1 MALKIVF
8 ATGDEA
14 LDDYVSKKDG
24 ILEVGRALY
33 AEQLATMVPTLK
45 PDVVLFSET
54 IPTSRFDQKAGHV
67 GAEANILKIMES
79 IVEEGI
85 RVVMILNDRPPG
97 HPFLERL
104 IGLGIYD
111 LIIGDTI
118 KVDQVI
124 AALHHPGTRKQVKH
138 LLRQEEELTSEDTYR
153 AKEIKLVTT
162 EEEKQEGSQR
172 PISQRVFR
180 IAKSMTDVSEK
191 LRKKWEARGKENA
204 SAPETTTMVQKSVV
218 EVHKKEPEATPEKV
232 IVLFSPEATGK
243 TYVGVNTAIAAAK
256 RLRVPVLYKDCTTT
270 CKTKLWFNAPMFPFT
285 LSDIPLTVAGRDAK
299 PSAKVGV
306 LIVEAA
312 KKDDIPPGA
321 VVYVVVDS
329 DYARQVIISKS
340 LDGIQPAGLIWNMA
354 YEEACHPQDM
364 IPLLLVLTLPY
375 DRKAYRDIA
384 NGIPRAFSDEALCDR
399 LVKIIQMDPLHQYM
413 RSGIG

>member
-1 MALKIVF
+1 MALRIVF

-14 LDDYVSKKDG
+14 LDDYVSKKEG

-33 AEQLATMVPTLK
+33 AEQLTTMVTALK

-54 IPTSRFDQKAGHV
+54 IPISRFDQKAGLV

-85 RVVMILNDRPPG
+85 RVVMILNERPPG

-138 LLRQEEELTSEDTYR
+138 LLRQEEELTSKDTYR
-153 AKEIKLVTT
+153 AKEIRLITT
-162 EEEKQEGSQR
+162 EEEKEEGSRQ
-172 PISQRVFR
+172 ISQRVYR

-191 LRKKWEARGKENA
+191 LRKKWEARGKE
-204 SAPETTTMVQKSVV
+204 STSVPETTTMVQQAIVGI
-218 EVHKKEPEATPEKV
+218 HKKEPETFTEKV
-232 IVLFSPEATGK
+232 IVLYSPEATGK
-243 TYVGVNTAIAAAK
+243 TYVGVNMAIAAAK

-285 LSDIPLTVAGRDAK
+285 LSDIPLTVAGRDAN
-299 PSAKVGV
+299 PSAKVDV
-306 LIVEAA
+306 LIVETAN
-312 KKDDIPPGA
+312 KDDIPPGA

-354 YEEACHPQDM
+354 YEDACHPQNM
-364 IPLLLVLTLPY
+364 IPLLHVLTLSY
-375 DRKAYRDIA
+375 DRKAYCDIEK
-384 NGIPRAFSDEALCDR
+384 GIPRAFSDEALCDR
-399 LVKIIQMDPLHQYM
+399 LVKIIQMDPLHLYM

>member
-1 MALKIVF
+1 MALRIVF

-14 LDDYVSKKDG
+14 LDEYVSKKEG

-33 AEQLATMVPTLK
+33 AEQLATMVPALK

-54 IPTSRFDQKAGHV
+54 IPISRFDQQAGLV

-85 RVVMILNDRPPG
+85 RVVMILNERPPG

-153 AKEIKLVTT
+153 AKEIRLITT
-162 EEEKQEGSQR
+162 EEEKPEGSRQ
-172 PISQRVFR
+172 ISQRVYR

-191 LRKKWEARGKENA
+191 LRKKWEVRGKESA
-204 SAPETTTMVQKSVV
+204 SIPETTTVVQQAVV
-218 EVHKKEPEATPEKV
+218 GIQKKEPETTTEKV
-232 IVLFSPEATGK
+232 IVLYSPEATGK
-243 TYVGVNTAIAAAK
+243 TYVGVNMAIAAAK
-256 RLRVPVLYKDCTTT
+256 RLQVPVLYKDCTPT

-299 PSAKVGV
+299 PSAKVDV

-312 KKDDIPPGA
+312 SKADIPTGA

-354 YEEACHPQDM
+354 YEDACHPQNM
-364 IPLLLVLTLPY
+364 IPLLHVLTLPY
-375 DRKAYRDIA
+375 DRKAYCDIEK
-384 NGIPRAFSDEALCDR
+384 GIPRAFSDEALCDR
-399 LVKIIQMDPLHQYM
+399 LVKVIQMDPLHQYM